1 MPNPSTVGGSGVGT
15 EVLRRTYI
23 DGAGE
28 TETTLCTGI
37 DNHIM
42 TILSIIIME
51 NDGTGD
57 SQFDMYIDY
66 DLGGTNLYLLK
77 NVPLGDYKTYVWN
90 EKIILTDTDKLHFL
104 GHSAA
109 STSVHD
115 CWVSYIDQ
123 EFTT

>member
-77 NVPLGDYKTYVWN
+77 NVPLGD
-90 EKIILTDTDKLHFL
+90 
-104 GHSAA
+104 
-109 STSVHD
+109 
-115 CWVSYIDQ
+115 
-123 EFTT
+123 